1 MSGPLSGI
9 KVLDMSRVLA
19 GPAAT
24 VLLADQGA
32 DVIKVEPL
40 RGDVV
45 RAMGGGGVTPGFVTA
60 NRGKRSIALD
70 LKSATA
76 IDVVKRLAEDA
87 DVFVQNFRPGA
98 IDGMGLGEPVI
109 RQINPKIIYVSM
121 SGFGEKGPYAHKRVY
136 DPVIQ
141 ALSGLADLQATDE
154 NDRPR
159 MIRTVIPDKTTG
171 ITTAQ
176 AITAAL
182 FSRERTGEGQHIR
195 ISMLDVMIAYLWQE
209 GLGGL
214 TMVGQEHRVKRGQR
228 SKDLIFETAD
238 GYITAGAVSDAEWR
252 GMCKALGREE
262 WLTDERFATPQA
274 RSANVKVR
282 LEMTADVLRTN
293 TSDHWLERLDECE
306 VPSAP
311 VLSRPEVIAQEQVQ
325 VNEILS
331 EYEHPGLGTIRQP
344 RPAARFTS
352 TPTNTEQIAAALGE
366 HGRDILVEVGF
377 TADEVER
384 FVEQGVMADGV
395 MKEPQTG

>member
-1 MSGPLSGI
+1 MSGPLTGF

-45 RAMGGGGVTPGFVTA
+45 RAMGGGGLTPGFVAA

-70 LKSATA
+70 LKSSAGIA
-76 IDVVKRLAEDA
+76 VVKRLAKNA
-87 DVFVQNFRPGA
+87 DVFVQNCRPGA

-109 RQINPKIIYVSM
+109 REINPKIIYVSM

-154 NDRPR
+154 HDRPR
-159 MIRTVIPDKTTG
+159 MVRTVIPDKTTG

-182 FSRERTGEGQHIR
+182 LSRERTGEGQHIR
-195 ISMLDVMIAYLWQE
+195 IAMLDVMIAYLWQE
-209 GLGGL
+209 GLNGL
-214 TMVGQEHRVKRGQR
+214 TSVGQESRVKRGQR
-228 SKDLIFETAD
+228 SKDLIYETAD

-252 GMCKALGREE
+252 GMCKALDREE

-274 RSANVKVR
+274 RSMNVKTR

-293 TSDHWLERLDECE
+293 TSQYWLNRLDEYE

-311 VLSRPEVIAQEQVQ
+311 VLTRPEVITQEQVR
-325 VNEILS
+325 VNETVS
-331 EYEHPGLGTIRQP
+331 EYEHPGLGRIRQA
-344 RPAARFTS
+344 RPAARFEG
-352 TPTNTEQIAAALGE
+352 TPVNTEQIAAALGE
-366 HGRDILVEVGF
+366 HGRDILKEAGYAAEEIE
-377 TADEVER
+377 TLLE
-384 FVEQGVMADGV
+384 DGV
-395 MKEPQTG
+395 MTEPSS

>member
-1 MSGPLSGI
+1 MSGPLSGF

-45 RAMGGGGVTPGFVTA
+45 RAMGGGGLTPGFLTA
-60 NRGKRSIALD
+60 NRGKRSIAVD
-70 LKSATA
+70 LKSETG
-76 IDVVKRLAEDA
+76 IKIVKRLSEDA

-109 RQINPKIIYVSM
+109 RQINSKIIYVSM
-121 SGFGEKGPYAHKRVY
+121 SGFGDKGPYSHKRVY

-154 NDRPR
+154 ADRPR

-171 ITTAQ
+171 ITAAQ

-182 FSRERTGEGQHIR
+182 LSRERTGQGQHVR
-195 ISMLDVMIAYLWQE
+195 VAMLDVMLAYLWQE

-214 TMVGQEHRVKRGQR
+214 TMVGEEYRVKRGQR
-228 SKDLIFETAD
+228 SKDLIYETTD
-238 GYITAGAVSDAEWR
+238 GYITAGAVSDVEWH
-252 GMCKALGREE
+252 GMCRALDREE
-262 WLTDERFATPQA
+262 WLKDARFTTA
-274 RSANVKVR
+274 RDRGLNVKIR
-282 LEMTADVLRTN
+282 LEMTAEVLRTN
-293 TSDHWLERLDECE
+293 TTAYWLKRLDDCE

-311 VLSRPEVIAQEQVQ
+311 VLSRPEVIAQEQVL
-325 VNEILS
+325 VNEILT
-331 EYEHPGLGTIRQP
+331 EYDHPGLGRVRQP
-344 RPAARFTS
+344 RPAARFEG
-352 TPTNTEQIAAALGE
+352 TPTNAEQQAARLGE
-366 HGRDILVEVGF
+366 HGLEILEQAGF
-377 TADEVER
+377 TDQEISE
-384 FVEQGVMADGV
+384 FKEQGVLGGV
-395 MKEPQTG
+395 P

>member
-1 MSGPLSGI
+1 MSGPLSGF

-32 DVIKVEPL
+32 DVIKVEPQ

-70 LKSATA
+70 LKSERG
-76 IDVVKRLAEDA
+76 IEIVKKLAADA

-109 RQINPKIIYVSM
+109 REVNPKIIYVTM

-141 ALSGLADLQATDE
+141 ALSGLADLQATDQH
-154 NDRPR
+154 DRPR
-159 MIRTVIPDKTTG
+159 MVRTVIPDMTTG

-182 FSRERTGEGQHIR
+182 LSRERTGEGQHVR
-195 ISMLDVMIAYLWQE
+195 ISMLDVMVAYLWQE
-209 GLGGL
+209 GLAGL
-214 TMVGQEHRVKRGQR
+214 TMVGNEHNVKRGQR
-228 SKDLIFETAD
+228 SKDLIYETAD

-252 GMCKALGREE
+252 GMCKALDREE

-274 RSANVKVR
+274 RSMNVKAR
-282 LEMTADVLRTN
+282 LEATAEVLLTN
-293 TSDHWLERLDECE
+293 TSEYWLKRLDECE

-311 VLSRPEVIAQEQVQ
+311 VLSRPEVIEQEQVQ
-325 VNEILS
+325 VNQILT
-331 EYEHPGLGTIRQP
+331 EYDQPGLGRIRQP
-344 RPAARFTS
+344 RPAAQFEK
-352 TPTNTEQIAAALGE
+352 TPTNTEQLAAALGQ
-366 HGRDILVEVGF
+366 HGREILADAGFSEDEIGQLVDDGILVEP
-377 TADEVER
+377 
-384 FVEQGVMADGV
+384 
-395 MKEPQTG
+395 KS

>member
-1 MSGPLSGI
+1 MSGPLSGF
-9 KVLDMSRVLA
+9 KVLDMTRVLA

-45 RAMGGGGVTPGFVTA
+45 RAMGGGGVTPGFVTT

-70 LKSATA
+70 LKSEAG
-76 IDVVKRLAEDA
+76 IDVVKRLAQDA

-109 RQINPKIIYVSM
+109 RGINPKIIYVSM

-154 NDRPR
+154 HDRPR
-159 MIRTVIPDKTTG
+159 MIRTVIPDQTTG
-171 ITTAQ
+171 ITAAQ

-182 FSRERTGEGQHIR
+182 LSRERTGEGQHVR
-195 ISMLDVMIAYLWQE
+195 VAMLDVMIAFLWQE

-214 TMVGQEHRVKRGQR
+214 TMVGEEHRVKRGQR
-228 SKDLIFETAD
+228 SKDLIYETSD
-238 GYITAGAVSDAEWR
+238 GYITAGAVSDAEWQ
-252 GMCKALGREE
+252 GMCKALDKQE
-262 WLTDERFATPQA
+262 WLTDERFSTPRA
-274 RSANVKVR
+274 RGINVKLR
-282 LEMTADVLRTN
+282 LEMTAEVLRTN
-293 TSDHWLERLDECE
+293 TSQYWLERLDECE

-311 VLSRPEVIAQEQVQ
+311 VLSRPEVIEQEQVR
-325 VNEILS
+325 VNELLS
-331 EYEHPGLGTIRQP
+331 TYDHPGLGRVRQP
-344 RPAARFTS
+344 RAAAQFEM
-352 TPTNTEQIAAALGE
+352 TPTNTEQLAAALGE
-366 HGRDILVEVGF
+366 HGPEILSEAGYTEDEIGSLVESGIL
-377 TADEVER
+377 
-384 FVEQGVMADGV
+384 GV
-395 MKEPQTG
+395 

>member
-1 MSGPLSGI
+1 MSGPLSGF

-32 DVIKVEPL
+32 DVIKVEPP

-45 RAMGGGGVTPGFVTA
+45 RAMGGGGITPGFLTA

-70 LKSATA
+70 LKTSAG
-76 IDVVKRLAEDA
+76 IEVVKQLAKDA

-98 IDGMGLGEPVI
+98 IDGMGLGEPVL
-109 RQINPKIIYVSM
+109 RKINPRLIYVSM
-121 SGFGEKGPYAHKRVY
+121 SGFGDKGPYAHKRVY

-154 NDRPR
+154 HDRPR

-182 FSRERTGEGQHIR
+182 LSRERTGQGQHVKVA
-195 ISMLDVMIAYLWQE
+195 MLDVMVAYLWQE

-214 TMVGQEHRVKRGQR
+214 TMVGEEDKVKRGQR
-228 SKDLIFETAD
+228 SKDLIYETAD

-252 GMCKALGREE
+252 GMCKALDKEE
-262 WLTDERFATPQA
+262 WLTDERFATPRA
-274 RSANVKVR
+274 RSLNVKVR
-282 LEMTADVLRTN
+282 LEKTAQVLKGN
-293 TSDHWLERLDECE
+293 TTEYWLTRLDDCE

-311 VLSRPEVIAQEQVQ
+311 VLSRPEVIQQEQVL
-325 VNEILS
+325 VNEILT
-331 EYEHPGLGTIRQP
+331 EYEQPGLGRVRQP
-344 RPAARFTS
+344 RPAARFDA
-352 TPTNTEQIAAALGE
+352 TPTNIAQQAATLGE
-366 HGRDILVEVGF
+366 HGDEILREAGFAEDEISRLRAAEVLI
-377 TADEVER
+377 
-384 FVEQGVMADGV
+384 
-395 MKEPQTG
+395 

>member
-1 MSGPLSGI
+1 MSGPLSGF

-19 GPAAT
+19 GPVAT

-70 LKSATA
+70 LKSPEA
-76 IDVVKRLAEDA
+76 IEVVKRLAADA

-98 IDGMGLGEPVI
+98 IDGMGLGEPII
-109 RQINPKIIYVSM
+109 RKINPKIIYVSM
-121 SGFGEKGPYAHKRVY
+121 SGFGDKGPYAQQRVY

-171 ITTAQ
+171 ITAAQ

-182 FSRERTGEGQHIR
+182 LARERTGEGQHIR
-195 ISMLDVMIAYLWQE
+195 VAMLDVMVAYLWQE
-209 GLGGL
+209 GLAGL
-214 TMVGQEHRVKRGQR
+214 TLVGEEDKVKRGQR
-228 SKDLIFETAD
+228 SKDLIYETTD

-252 GMCKALGREE
+252 GMCKALDREE
-262 WLTDERFATPQA
+262 WLTDERFATPRA
-274 RSANVKVR
+274 RGMNVKIR
-282 LEMTADVLRTN
+282 LEMTAEVLRTN
-293 TSDHWLERLDECE
+293 TSEYWLQRLRENE

-331 EYEHPGLGTIRQP
+331 EYDQPGLGRIRQP
-344 RPAARFTS
+344 RPAARFEG
-352 TPTNTEQIAAALGE
+352 TPVKTRQVAAALGE
-366 HGRDILVEVGF
+366 HGRELLQEAGYSS
-377 TADEVER
+377 DEIER
-384 FVEQGVMADGV
+384 LLQSGVMT
-395 MKEPQTG
+395 EPD

>member
-1 MSGPLSGI
+1 MGGPLSGF

-32 DVIKVEPL
+32 EVIKVEPL

-45 RAMGGGGVTPGFVTA
+45 RAMGGGGLTPGFLTA
-60 NRGKRSIALD
+60 NRGKQSIALD
-70 LKSATA
+70 LKSEAG
-76 IDVVKRLAEDA
+76 IKIVKRLAEDA

-109 RQINPKIIYVSM
+109 REINPEIIYVSM

-171 ITTAQ
+171 ITAAQ

-182 FSRERTGEGQHIR
+182 LSRERTGVGQHVKVA
-195 ISMLDVMIAYLWQE
+195 MLDVMLAYLWQE

-214 TMVGQEHRVKRGQR
+214 TMVGEEHRVKRGQR
-228 SKDLIFETAD
+228 SKDLIYETSD

-252 GMCKALGREE
+252 GMCKALDREE
-262 WLTDERFATPQA
+262 WLTDERFATPRA
-274 RSANVKVR
+274 RGMNAKQR
-282 LEMTADVLRTN
+282 LEMTAEVMVTN
-293 TSDHWLERLDECE
+293 TSAYWLARLDEYE

-311 VLSRPEVIAQEQVQ
+311 VLSRPQVIAQEQVQ

-331 EYEHPGLGTIRQP
+331 EYNHPGLGLVRQP
-344 RPAARFTS
+344 RPAARFER
-352 TPTNTEQIAAALGE
+352 TPTNTEQQAARLGE
-366 HGRDILVEVGF
+366 HGVEILQKAGF
-377 TADEVER
+377 SEDEISQ
-384 FVEQGVMADGV
+384 FTQSGVLGTPTM
-395 MKEPQTG
+395 

>member
-1 MSGPLSGI
+1 MSGPLTGY

-32 DVIKVEPL
+32 EVIKVEPL

-45 RAMGGGGVTPGFVTA
+45 RAMGGGGVSPGYLTA

-70 LKSATA
+70 LKSAA
-76 IDVVKRLAEDA
+76 GIEVVKKLAADS

-98 IDGMGLGEPVI
+98 IDGMGLGEPVL
-109 RQINPKIIYVSM
+109 RKINPKIIYVSM
-121 SGFGEKGPYAHKRVY
+121 SGFGEQGPYAHKRVY

-159 MIRTVIPDKTTG
+159 MVRTVIPDKTTG
-171 ITTAQ
+171 LTAAQ

-182 FSRERTGEGQHIR
+182 LSRERTGEGQHVKVA
-195 ISMLDVMIAYLWQE
+195 MLDVMIAYLWQE

-214 TMVGQEHRVKRGQR
+214 TMVGEEHRVKRGQR
-228 SKDLIFETAD
+228 SKDLIYETSD
-238 GYITAGAVSDAEWR
+238 GYITAGAVSDKEWQ
-252 GMCKALGREE
+252 GMCKALNREA
-262 WLTDERFATPQA
+262 WLTDERFSTPRA
-274 RSANVKVR
+274 RGMNVKLR
-282 LEMTADVLRTN
+282 LEMTQEVIRSN
-293 TSDHWLERLDECE
+293 TSAYWLKRLDECE

-325 VNEILS
+325 INEILY
-331 EYEHPGLGTIRQP
+331 EYEQPGLGKVRQP
-344 RPAARFTS
+344 RAAAKFDR
-352 TPTNTEQIAAALGE
+352 TPTQTEQLAAKLGE
-366 HGRDILVEVGF
+366 HSLEILRQAGYSADDISELKKSGVVGVS
-377 TADEVER
+377 E
-384 FVEQGVMADGV
+384 
-395 MKEPQTG
+395 

>member
-1 MSGPLSGI
+1 MSGPLSGFQ
-9 KVLDMSRVLA
+9 VLDMSRVLA

-60 NRGKRSIALD
+60 NRGKRSVALD
-70 LKSATA
+70 LKSEAG
-76 IDVVKRLAEDA
+76 IEVVKRLAKDA

-98 IDGMGLGEPVI
+98 IDGMGLGEPII
-109 RQINPKIIYVSM
+109 REINPKIIYVSM

-154 NDRPR
+154 HDRPR

-182 FSRERTGEGQHIR
+182 LSRERTGKGQHVR
-195 ISMLDVMIAYLWQE
+195 VAMLDVMIAYLWQE

-214 TMVGQEHRVKRGQR
+214 TMVGEEHRVKRGQR
-228 SKDLIFETAD
+228 SKDLIYETSD
-238 GYITAGAVSDAEWR
+238 GYITAGAVSDAEWK
-252 GMCKALGREE
+252 GMCNALDKEE
-262 WLTDERFATPQA
+262 WLTDERFATPRA
-274 RSANVKVR
+274 RGMNAKLR
-282 LEMTADVLRTN
+282 LEMTAEVLRTD
-293 TSDHWLERLDECE
+293 TSAYWLKRLDENE

-311 VLSRPEVIAQEQVQ
+311 VLSRPQVIEQEQVQ
-325 VNEILS
+325 VNEILT
-331 EYEHPGLGTIRQP
+331 EYDQPGLGRIRQP
-344 RPAARFTS
+344 RAAARFED
-352 TPTNTEQIAAALGE
+352 TPTNTGQIGAALGE
-366 HGRDILVEVGF
+366 HGNEILREAGF
-377 TADEVER
+377 AEDEIVKLRET
-384 FVEQGVMADGV
+384 GVLGGNMGS
-395 MKEPQTG
+395 E

>member
-1 MSGPLSGI
+1 MSGPLSGF

-45 RAMGGGGVTPGFVTA
+45 RAMGGGGVTPEFVTA

-70 LKSATA
+70 LKSERG
-76 IDVVKRLAEDA
+76 IEIVKKLAADA

-109 RQINPKIIYVSM
+109 REINPQIIYVTM
-121 SGFGEKGPYAHKRVY
+121 SGFGDKGPYAHKRVY

-141 ALSGLADLQATDE
+141 ALSGLADLQATDQH
-154 NDRPR
+154 DRPR
-159 MIRTVIPDKTTG
+159 MVRTVIPDMTTG

-182 FSRERTGEGQHIR
+182 LSRERTGEGQHIR

-209 GLGGL
+209 GLAGL
-214 TMVGQEHRVKRGQR
+214 TMVGNEHNVKRGQR
-228 SKDLIFETAD
+228 SKDLIYETAD

-252 GMCKALGREE
+252 GMCKALDREE

-274 RSANVKVR
+274 RSMNVKDR
-282 LEMTADVLRTN
+282 LEATAEVLLTN
-293 TSDHWLERLDECE
+293 TSEYWLKRLDECE

-311 VLSRPEVIAQEQVQ
+311 VLSRPEVITQEQVQ
-325 VNEILS
+325 VNQILT
-331 EYEHPGLGTIRQP
+331 EYEQPGLGRIRQP
-344 RPAARFTS
+344 RPAAQFEK
-352 TPTNTEQIAAALGE
+352 TPTNTEQLAAALGQ
-366 HGRDILVEVGF
+366 HGREILADAGFSEDEIGQLVADGILVEPK
-377 TADEVER
+377 A
-384 FVEQGVMADGV
+384 
-395 MKEPQTG
+395 

>member
-1 MSGPLSGI
+1 MSGPLSGF
-9 KVLDMSRVLA
+9 KVLDMTRVLA

-32 DVIKVEPL
+32 GVIKVEPL

-70 LKSATA
+70 LKSEAG
-76 IDVVKRLAEDA
+76 IDVVKRLAQDA

-109 RQINPKIIYVSM
+109 RAINPKIIYVSM

-154 NDRPR
+154 HDRPR

-171 ITTAQ
+171 ITAAQ

-182 FSRERTGEGQHIR
+182 LSRERTGEGQHVR
-195 ISMLDVMIAYLWQE
+195 VAMLDVMIAYLWQE

-214 TMVGQEHRVKRGQR
+214 TMVGEEHRVKRGQR
-228 SKDLIFETAD
+228 SKDLIYETAD
-238 GYITAGAVSDAEWR
+238 GYITAGAVSDAEWQ
-252 GMCKALGREE
+252 GMCKALDRQE
-262 WLTDERFATPQA
+262 WLSDERFSTPRA
-274 RSANVKVR
+274 RGMNVKLR
-282 LEMTADVLRTN
+282 LEMTAEVLRTN
-293 TSDHWLERLDECE
+293 TSQYWLERLDECE

-311 VLSRPEVIAQEQVQ
+311 VLSRPEVIEQEQVR

-331 EYEHPGLGTIRQP
+331 EYDHPGLGRIRQP
-344 RPAARFTS
+344 RAAAQIEV
-352 TPTNTEQIAAALGE
+352 TPTNTEQLAAALGE
-366 HGRDILVEVGF
+366 HGREILSEAGFSEDEIGSLVESETLG
-377 TADEVER
+377 R
-384 FVEQGVMADGV
+384 I
-395 MKEPQTG
+395 

>member
-1 MSGPLSGI
+1 MSGPLSGF
-9 KVLDMSRVLA
+9 KVIDMSRVLA

-40 RGDVV
+40 RGDVI
-45 RAMGGGGVTPGFVTA
+45 RAMGGGGVSPGFLTA

-70 LKSATA
+70 LKSEAG
-76 IDVVKRLAEDA
+76 IDAVKRLAKDA

-109 RQINPKIIYVSM
+109 REINPSIIYVSM

-154 NDRPR
+154 HDRPR

-171 ITTAQ
+171 ITAAQ

-182 FSRERTGEGQHIR
+182 LSRERTGQGQHVR
-195 ISMLDVMIAYLWQE
+195 VAMLDVMIAYLWQE

-214 TMVGQEHRVKRGQR
+214 TMVGEEHRVKRGQR
-228 SKDLIFETAD
+228 SKDLIYETSD
-238 GYITAGAVSDAEWR
+238 GYITAGAVSDAEWK
-252 GMCKALGREE
+252 GMCQALDKEA
-262 WLTDERFATPQA
+262 WLTDERFATPRA
-274 RSANVKVR
+274 RGMNAKLR

-293 TSDHWLERLDECE
+293 TSEYWLKKLDECE

-311 VLSRPEVIAQEQVQ
+311 VLSRPEVIQQEQVQ
-325 VNEILS
+325 VNEILT
-331 EYEHPGLGTIRQP
+331 EYDQPGLGRVRQP
-344 RPAARFTS
+344 RAAALFEA
-352 TPTNTEQIAAALGE
+352 TPTNTRQLAAALGE
-366 HGRDILVEVGF
+366 HGQAVLGEAGF
-377 TADEVER
+377 SATEIEALLNS
-384 FVEQGVMADGV
+384 GVLGG
-395 MKEPQTG
+395 T

>member
-1 MSGPLSGI
+1 MSGPLSGF

-70 LKSATA
+70 LKTPEGIA
-76 IDVVKRLAEDA
+76 VVKRLAEDA

-109 RQINPKIIYVSM
+109 REINPKIIYVSM
-121 SGFGEKGPYAHKRVY
+121 SGFGEEGPYAHKRVY

-154 NDRPR
+154 HDRPR

-182 FSRERTGEGQHIR
+182 LARERNGEGQHIKVA
-195 ISMLDVMIAYLWQE
+195 MLDVMVAYLWQE

-214 TMVGQEHRVKRGQR
+214 TVVGNEDKVKRGQR
-228 SKDLIFETAD
+228 SKDLIYETAD

-252 GMCKALGREE
+252 GMCKALDREE

-274 RSANVKVR
+274 RSVNVKIR
-282 LEMTADVLRTN
+282 LELTAEVLRTQP
-293 TSDHWLERLDECE
+293 SAYWLERLDECE

-311 VLSRPEVIAQEQVQ
+311 VLSRPEVIAQEQVK
-325 VNEILS
+325 VNNILT
-331 EYEHPGLGTIRQP
+331 EYDQPGLGRIRQP
-344 RPAARFTS
+344 RPAAQFSS
-352 TPTNTEQIAAALGE
+352 TPTKTRQIAAALGQ
-366 HGRDILVEVGF
+366 HGREILSEIDYSE
-377 TADEVER
+377 DEVDKLLNA
-384 FVEQGVMADGV
+384 GILS
-395 MKEPQTG
+395 EPTGTS

>member
-1 MSGPLSGI
+1 MSGPLSGFKI
-9 KVLDMSRVLA
+9 LDMSRVLA

-45 RAMGGGGVTPGFVTA
+45 RAMGGGGITPGFVTS

-70 LKSATA
+70 LKSPAGIEA
-76 IDVVKRLAEDA
+76 VKRLAVSA

-98 IDGMGLGEPVI
+98 IDGMGLGEPVL
-109 RQINPKIIYVSM
+109 RAINPKIIYVSM

-182 FSRERTGEGQHIR
+182 LSRERTGEGQHVQVA
-195 ISMLDVMIAYLWQE
+195 MLDVMIAYLWQE
-209 GLGGL
+209 GLAGL
-214 TMVGQEHRVKRGQR
+214 TMVGEEDRVKRGQR
-228 SKDLIFETAD
+228 SKDLIYETSD
-238 GYITAGAVSDAEWR
+238 GYITAGAVSDLEWQ
-252 GMCKALGREE
+252 GMCEALDRQS
-262 WLTDERFATPQA
+262 WLTDDRFSTPRA
-274 RSANVKVR
+274 RGMNAKLR
-282 LEMTADVLRTN
+282 LEMTAEVLLTN
-293 TSDHWLERLDECE
+293 TSAYWLQRLDDCE

-311 VLSRPEVIAQEQVQ
+311 VLSRPEVIEQEQVK

-331 EYEHPGLGTIRQP
+331 EYDHPGLGRIRQP
-344 RPAARFTS
+344 RAAARFGA
-352 TPTNTEQIAAALGE
+352 TPTNTEQLAAALGQ
-366 HGRDILVEVGF
+366 HGAEVLLEAGYAEEEIAALRAEGILGGE
-377 TADEVER
+377 
-384 FVEQGVMADGV
+384 
-395 MKEPQTG
+395 

>member
-1 MSGPLSGI
+1 MTGPLTGFRI
-9 KVLDMSRVLA
+9 LDLSRVLA

-40 RGDVV
+40 GGDVV

-70 LKSATA
+70 LKSAEG
-76 IDVVKRLAEDA
+76 IDVVKRLAADA

-109 RQINPKIIYVSM
+109 REINPKIIYVSM
-121 SGFGEKGPYAHKRVY
+121 SGFGEKGPYADQRVY

-159 MIRTVIPDKTTG
+159 MVRTVIPDKTTG

-182 FSRERTGEGQHIR
+182 LSRERTGEGQHVR
-195 ISMLDVMIAYLWQE
+195 VAMLDVMIAYLWQE
-209 GLGGL
+209 GLAGL
-214 TMVGQEHRVKRGQR
+214 TLVGEEGKVKRGQR
-228 SKDLIFETAD
+228 SKDLIYQTAD

-252 GMCKALGREE
+252 GLCRALDREE
-262 WLTDERFATPQA
+262 WLTDERFATPRA
-274 RSANVKVR
+274 RSLNVKQR
-282 LEMTADVLRTN
+282 LEMTAEVLRGN
-293 TSDHWLERLDECE
+293 TSEYWLSRLRDCE
-306 VPSAP
+306 VPCAP
-311 VLSRPEVIAQEQVQ
+311 VLSRPEVIEQEQVK
-325 VNEILS
+325 VNGVLS
-331 EYEHPGLGTIRQP
+331 EYDQPGLGRIRQP
-344 RPAARFTS
+344 RPAARFEK
-352 TPTNTEQIAAALGE
+352 TPVNSQQVAAALGE
-366 HGRDILVEVGF
+366 HGREILVEAGF
-377 TADEVER
+377 APDEVER
-384 FVEQGVMADGV
+384 LIGAGIVFVG
-395 MKEPQTG
+395 

>member
-1 MSGPLSGI
+1 MSGPLSGF

-45 RAMGGGGVTPGFVTA
+45 RAMGGGGVTPGFVTV

-70 LKSATA
+70 LKSVDG
-76 IDVVKRLAEDA
+76 ISIVQCLAKDA

-98 IDGMGLGEPVI
+98 IDGMGLGEPIV
-109 RQINPKIIYVSM
+109 REINPKIIYVSM
-121 SGFGEKGPYAHKRVY
+121 SGFGETGPYAHKRVY

-154 NDRPR
+154 HDRPR
-159 MIRTVIPDKTTG
+159 MIRTVIPDQTTG
-171 ITTAQ
+171 ITAAQ

-182 FSRERTGEGQHIR
+182 LSRERTGKGQHVQVA
-195 ISMLDVMIAYLWQE
+195 MLDVMIAYLWQE

-214 TMVGQEHRVKRGQR
+214 TLVGQEDKVKRGQR
-228 SKDLIFETAD
+228 SKDLIFETTD
-238 GYITAGAVSDAEWR
+238 GYITAGAVADAEWQ
-252 GMCKALGREE
+252 GMCKALDRPE
-262 WLTDERFATPQA
+262 WLTDERFVSPRA
-274 RSANVKVR
+274 RGMNVKLR

-293 TSDHWLERLDECE
+293 TSEYWLKRLDECE

-311 VLSRPEVIAQEQVQ
+311 VLSRPQVIQQEQVK

-331 EYEHPGLGTIRQP
+331 EYDQPGLGRIRQP
-344 RPAARFTS
+344 RPAARFDV
-352 TPTNTEQIAAALGE
+352 TPTNTAQLAAALGE
-366 HGRDILVEVGF
+366 HGVEILAEVGF
-377 TADEVER
+377 SGAEIER
-384 FVEQGVMADGV
+384 LKQNGILG
-395 MKEPQTG
+395 